1 MTSHTFNVIKENDLV
16 SSPEIKFGNGIIVNI
31 NREMKKMFDKIEPF
45 DNLLSYNNYILNKSI
60 NKIHTNSETTRETFR
75 KIVNQP
81 VERITV
87 PQCSEVK
94 IWFLF
99 KEQNKLKIMT
109 IVNGTDTTME
119 ITELGEFK
127 DRNIV
132 KAESKSIKYSGRTD
146 ISTEEILIDKSSKI
160 KFIIIIVIIIISI
173 TICCIFC
180 PILIRNSNSDC
191 FLLR

>member
-1 MTSHTFNVIKENDLV
+1 M
-16 SSPEIKFGNGIIVNI
+16 FG
-31 NREMKKMFDKIEPF
+31 KIEPF
-45 DNLLSYNNYILNKSI
+45 DNLLSYNNYVLNKSI
-60 NKIHTNSETTRETFR
+60 NKIHTDSESTRETFR
-75 KIVNQP
+75 KIANQP

-119 ITELGEFK
+119 ITEMGEFK

-160 KFIIIIVIIIISI
+160 KLIIIIVIIIISFI
-173 TICCIFC
+173 IIFIFC
-180 PILIRNSNSDC
+180 PILIRNNNSDY

>member
-1 MTSHTFNVIKENDLV
+1 MTSHTFNVIKENDLI

-45 DNLLSYNNYILNKSI
+45 DSLLSYNNYILNKSI

-109 IVNGTDTTME
+109 IINGTDNTME

-127 DRNIV
+127 DKNII

-173 TICCIFC
+173 IICCIFC
-180 PILIRNSNSDC
+180 PIIIRNTNSDC

>member
-1 MTSHTFNVIKENDLV
+1 MTSHTFNIIKENDLA

-31 NREMKKMFDKIEPF
+31 NREMKKMFNKIEPF

-60 NKIHTNSETTRETFR
+60 NKIHTDYETTRETFR
-75 KIVNQP
+75 KIANQP

-119 ITELGEFK
+119 ITEMGEFK

-160 KFIIIIVIIIISI
+160 KLIIIIVIIIISI
-173 TICCIFC
+173 TVIFIFC
-180 PILIRNSNSDC
+180 PILIRNTNSDC